1 VAGEIGTRFRR
12 GGLDAAGL
20 LEVAADEGAQVEA
33 GPLPL
38 AQVVGAD
45 PCRLA
50 QRERIDEVLLVAE
63 QPVFLHRLEQL
74 GIGFVGGDRAF
85 AAGVLPTPG
94 RGRGRRRALAAGR
107 QQEQDPGREHGA
119 G

>member
-1 VAGEIGTRFRR
+1 MWLARSAP
-12 GGLDAAGL
+12 AAGL